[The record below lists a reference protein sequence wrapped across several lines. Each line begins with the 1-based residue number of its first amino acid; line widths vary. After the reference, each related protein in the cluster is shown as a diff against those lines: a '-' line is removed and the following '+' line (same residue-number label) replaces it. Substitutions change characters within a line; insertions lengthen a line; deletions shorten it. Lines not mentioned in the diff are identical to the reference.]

1 MKYFL
6 IKLIRFALLCVVFIE
21 LASAL
26 LLYTK
31 AFVLIYYPGKEVY
44 NSIDKSREKSKVR
57 KLLIGDS
64 VGNQLF
70 SNEEDHGDIN
80 SIATNQAISFAGQYF
95 LVNDYLKSGNKIDT
109 LFMVFV
115 PWSFKNNLDQIY
127 TYHYFL
133 KPFNN
138 SNYSPLFT
146 ETLKNQ
152 INKIEYNSFSQV
164 PHIKITSW
172 APEYTPTDPL
182 NFTFI
187 SPISV
192 EYLDK
197 IKSLSLKH
205 NFDIIIIPPPISN
218 ERIALVKTFNRDEI
232 TKTTL
237 SKELNDYFD
246 KITYIDST
254 KFLDGTHL
262 INPLDYKKGIISD
275 K

>member
-6 IKLIRFALLCVVFIE
+6 IKLLRFALLCVVFIE

-31 AFVLIYYPGKEVY
+31 VFLLIYYPGKEIY
-44 NSIDKSREKSKVR
+44 IAIDKSTKKSKAR

-80 SIATNQAISFAGQYF
+80 SIATNQAISMAGQYF

-109 LFMVFV
+109 LIMVFV
-115 PWSFKNNLDQIY
+115 PWSFKNNIDQIY

-152 INKIEYNSFSQV
+152 INKMQYKSFTQV
-164 PHIKITSW
+164 PHVKITSW
-172 APEYTPTDPL
+172 APEYYPTDTISFSFL
-182 NFTFI
+182 
-187 SPISV
+187 SPISI

-197 IKSLSLKH
+197 MKSLSLKY

-218 ERIALVKTFNRDEI
+218 ERIALLKTYNRDEI
-232 TKTTL
+232 SKTTL

-246 KITYIDST
+246 KITFIDST

-262 INPLDYKKGIISD
+262 INPHDYKKWIIPER
-275 K
+275 